1 MNLPRNLSDG
11 EFKALQNLS
20 RKTNLVVQKSDRG
33 NSVVILDKDVYIK
46 HMESLNDKAKFEKVD
61 AKKGLLNFTVNQ
73 EKRVNEHLKSLE
85 IWRALSVQRYK
96 KIKAVGSRPG
106 ILHGLGKV
114 HKNIVDRCPPFRPIF
129 SAIGTLSYKI
139 AKFLDPVMNFIIS
152 NKFAVK
158 DTFCFAKK

>member
-1 MNLPRNLSDG
+1 MNLPCNLSDG

-85 IWRALSVQRYK
+85 I
-96 KIKAVGSRPG
+96 
-106 ILHGLGKV
+106 
-114 HKNIVDRCPPFRPIF
+114 
-129 SAIGTLSYKI
+129 
-139 AKFLDPVMNFIIS
+139 
-152 NKFAVK
+152 
-158 DTFCFAKK
+158 

>member
-85 IWRALSVQRYK
+85 I
-96 KIKAVGSRPG
+96 
-106 ILHGLGKV
+106 
-114 HKNIVDRCPPFRPIF
+114 
-129 SAIGTLSYKI
+129 
-139 AKFLDPVMNFIIS
+139 
-152 NKFAVK
+152 
-158 DTFCFAKK
+158 

>member
-1 MNLPRNLSDG
+1 MNLPRNLSNG

-85 IWRALSVQRYK
+85 I
-96 KIKAVGSRPG
+96 
-106 ILHGLGKV
+106 
-114 HKNIVDRCPPFRPIF
+114 
-129 SAIGTLSYKI
+129 
-139 AKFLDPVMNFIIS
+139 
-152 NKFAVK
+152 
-158 DTFCFAKK
+158 

>member
-61 AKKGLLNFTVNQ
+61 AKKGLLNITVNQ

-85 IWRALSVQRYK
+85 I
-96 KIKAVGSRPG
+96 
-106 ILHGLGKV
+106 
-114 HKNIVDRCPPFRPIF
+114 
-129 SAIGTLSYKI
+129 
-139 AKFLDPVMNFIIS
+139 
-152 NKFAVK
+152 
-158 DTFCFAKK
+158 